1 MAPPAYVQDGAGAE
15 WRYDARVPTDDR
27 VNHLLRENEAL
38 RRAVRTLHEIASL
51 VRESLALEPTCYA
64 LLTGVTAGVGLGLN
78 RAMLF
83 FVDENA
89 RELVGA
95 AAVGPDGHDEA
106 DRVWRSIE
114 ADAPDLFTLY
124 EAGLRQR
131 DKPCPLD
138 QRVRT
143 TRLSADGNTPVALA
157 LRRGRT
163 ISADGTDDAAGLL
176 HLPTAVAAPLHSRSR
191 IEGVLY
197 ADNRFT
203 HRTLDGVEQLV
214 FGLIAD
220 HAGRAIAHAKSF
232 EKLAERART
241 DSLTGLG
248 HHGTMME
255 AVRSAL
261 SGTDPERTVGLAM
274 LDLDDFKQ
282 VNDRLGH
289 QAGDAL
295 LAGVARRL
303 NAQLRSHETPFRYGG
318 EEFAVLLPNVHH
330 DALGRIGERLRRA
343 ISERPFPVRTDL
355 ALEITCSIGLALRPV
370 GATPS
375 SLIEAADAA
384 LLRAKSTGKNRIEL
398 DR

>member
-1 MAPPAYVQDGAGAE
+1 MDSA
-15 WRYDARVPTDDR
+15 DR
-27 VNHLLRENEAL
+27 ITHLARENDAL

-51 VRESLALEPTCYA
+51 VRESLALEPTTYA

-83 FVDENA
+83 FVDEQA

-95 AAVGPDGHDEA
+95 AAVGPDGRAEA

-114 ADAPDLFTLY
+114 ADAPDLLTLY

-131 DKPCPLD
+131 DKPGPLD
-138 QRVRT
+138 RRVRL
-143 TRLSADGNTPVALA
+143 TRVSAEGATPVALA
-157 LRRGRT
+157 LRRGRCVR
-163 ISADGTDDAAGLL
+163 SEGGDDAAGLFDL
-176 HLPTAVAAPLHSRSR
+176 ATGIAAPLRSRSR

-203 HRTLDGVEQLV
+203 GRRLDSIEELV

-220 HAGRAIAHAKSF
+220 HAGRAIAHAKSY
-232 EKLAERART
+232 ESLAERART

-248 HHGTMME
+248 HHGAMME
-255 AVRSAL
+255 AVQEAL
-261 SGTDPERTVGLAM
+261 AGKDAERTIGLAM
-274 LDLDDFKQ
+274 LDLDDFKR

-289 QAGDAL
+289 RAGDAL

-303 NAQLRSHETPFRYGG
+303 NAHVRSGETPFRYGG
-318 EEFAVLLPNVHH
+318 EEFAVLLP
-330 DALGRIGERLRRA
+330 DIRRPSLGTIGERLRRT
-343 ISERPFPVRTDL
+343 ISERPFPVRADL
-355 ALEITCSIGLALRPV
+355 ALEVTCSIGLATRLV
-370 GATPS
+370 GSSAG

-384 LLRAKSTGKNRIEL
+384 LLRAKAAGKNRVEL